1 VLQFARTLANSPQQS
16 ALVEERLNQ
25 ISLMR
30 KANAA
35 GSSAS
40 TLPSLAT
47 VSSTATEVKVTPVAI
62 PPEHPVEVARAP
74 RHTVLGTIRNVHCE
88 APSYLEMEIE
98 VTAKPGHV
106 TLYTSDY
113 FNLDLSALGFEPK
126 KEMNPCRELNDFK
139 AKIIYAQGSDKTIDG
154 QIVSIELHK

>member
-1 VLQFARTLANSPQQS
+1 MLQFARTLANSPQQS
-16 ALVEERLNQ
+16 ELIDERLNQ

-30 KANAA
+30 KAKAA

-40 TLPSLAT
+40 TLPALAT
-47 VSSTATEVKVTPVAI
+47 VSSTVTEVKVTPLAI
-62 PPEHPVEVARAP
+62 PPEHPVEVATGP

-98 VTAKPGHV
+98 AEGKSGHV

-113 FNLDLSALGFEPK
+113 YNLDLSALGFEPK
-126 KEMNPCRELNDFK
+126 KEMNPCRDLNGFK
-139 AKIIYAQGSDKTIDG
+139 AKILYAQGSDKTIDG